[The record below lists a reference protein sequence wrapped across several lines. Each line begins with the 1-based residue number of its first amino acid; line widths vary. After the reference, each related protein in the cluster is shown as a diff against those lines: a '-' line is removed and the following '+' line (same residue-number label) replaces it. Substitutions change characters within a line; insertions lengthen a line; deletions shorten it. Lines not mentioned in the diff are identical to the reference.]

1 MAVTNGVNLVNVVA
15 HEIVLGTPLPPLRYR
30 RSQLLKTRESS
41 GVQPLACPRLQTIQL
56 GVEAQ
61 SVIALRM
68 MRLAAGGARG
78 RAEATRMVAEKVGAL
93 AEAQTAAAAAI
104 LTGRRQKVVAG
115 KILTAY
121 KKRVGANRR
130 RLSRR

>member
-1 MAVTNGVNLVNVVA
+1 VYNPW
-15 HEIVLGTPLPPLRYR
+15 LG
-30 RSQLLKTRESS
+30 
-41 GVQPLACPRLQTIQL
+41 LAFKAFEL
-56 GVEAQ
+56 GMEAQ

-78 RAEATRMVAEKVGAL
+78 RAEASRMVAEKVGAL

-104 LTGRRQKVVAG
+104 FTGRREKIVAG
-115 KILTAY
+115 KVLNTY
-121 KKRVGANRR
+121 RKRVRANRR